1 MRDLP
6 RAETSYPMC
15 LAETASIFFETVV
28 AADLLARAKTLE
40 EKFAISY
47 NNAESAGVFM
57 LNIPARFKFEYDL
70 YTKRSKGKLSKG
82 EIDELMVDAWKHYYG
97 PSLDK
102 LDEVGIFSATKLHFS
117 ISGIS
122 FYNYPY
128 TYGYLFSLSVYAAR
142 ERLGSKFAD
151 VYTGLLR
158 DTGRMTS
165 EEVVARWLDSDTTEK
180 EFWEGG
186 IALVRSQV
194 EEFERYASELG
205 YNVSASG

>member
-1 MRDLP
+1 
-6 RAETSYPMC
+6 MC

-28 AADLLARAKTLE
+28 AADLLERAKTPE

-57 LNIPARFKFEYDL
+57 INIPARYKFEYDL
-70 YTKRSKGKLSKG
+70 YTKRAEGKLSKG
-82 EIDELMVDAWKHYYG
+82 EIDALMVDAWKHYYG
-97 PSLDK
+97 PSLDR

-122 FYNYPY
+122 FYNWPY
-128 TYGYLFSLSVYAAR
+128 SWGYLFSLSVFAAR
-142 ERLGSKFAD
+142 ERLGADKFAQ

-158 DTGRMTS
+158 DTGRMS
-165 EEVVARWLDSDTTEK
+165 AEDVIAKWLDGDTTEK

-186 IALVRSQV
+186 IALVEKQV
-194 EEFERYASELG
+194 DDFQRYAAELG
-205 YNVSASG
+205 YVVDDSAA